1 MVRSQEVATGH
12 ELVVDLAP
20 SAEVVTVVES
30 DEVGST
36 RWPIY
41 SVAARG
47 RCGSLGAVVAVAV
60 FAGTQVDD
68 LKVAGLVGLLAVMV
82 EWLAAHQP
90 ISVTQIRV
98 SAALGTRRLNQ
109 GDPGIDGSRVDVPNP
124 RHSRES

>member
-1 MVRSQEVATGH
+1 MVRSQELAAGH

-20 SAEVVTVVES
+20 SPQVVTVAES
-30 DEVGST
+30 DGVGSAG
-36 RWPIY
+36 WPTY
-41 SVAARG
+41 SVGARG
-47 RCGSLGAVVAVAV
+47 RRGSLGTVVAVAV
-60 FAGTQVDD
+60 FVGTQVDD
-68 LKVAGLVGLLAVMV
+68 LKVAGLIGLLAVMV

-90 ISVTQIRV
+90 VFVTQIRV

>member
-20 SAEVVTVVES
+20 SAQVVTVVET
-30 DEVGST
+30 DGAGSAG
-36 RWPIY
+36 WPTY
-41 SVAARG
+41 SVGARG

-60 FAGTQVDD
+60 FVGTQVDD

-90 ISVTQIRV
+90 IFVAQIRV

-109 GDPGIDGSRVDVPNP
+109 GNPGIDGSRANVPNP